1 MFLVLDD
8 FKLQWLGSNL
18 VRNLLPKSTPPKY
31 QIIGDY
37 SERRIDFIVENETQ
51 WKVLSEKH
59 HIFLFVYVE

>member
-37 SERRIDFIVENETQ
+37 SQRRIDCIVENDA
-51 WKVLSEKH
+51 K
-59 HIFLFVYVE
+59 